1 MQKINIYLLLVVI
14 NGYYLRMNE
23 QNSTKS
29 KCADPFAIK
38 CFFMQFV
45 VESERQQQL
54 DNESIS
60 LKRVRL
66 SFSSSSI
73 RVEFMSSERDFFLLL
88 LLFRICCG
96 SFDALPI
103 DEEVILVALRR
114 RAPFVASC

>member
-73 RVEFMSSERDFFLLL
+73 RVEFMSSERDLLM
-88 LLFRICCG
+88 LFRISCG

-103 DEEVILVALRR
+103 NEEVILVTLRR